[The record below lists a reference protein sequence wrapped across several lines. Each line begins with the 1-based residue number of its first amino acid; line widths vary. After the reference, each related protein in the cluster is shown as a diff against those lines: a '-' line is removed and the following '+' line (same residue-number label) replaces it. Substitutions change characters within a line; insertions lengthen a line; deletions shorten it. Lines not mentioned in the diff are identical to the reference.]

1 MRDDR
6 KGREAFVL
14 FCFGRSQFMG
24 DHITKQGLGKEE
36 SLQMDSKFDSGS
48 KHKTG

>member
-1 MRDDR
+1 MARALR
-6 KGREAFVL
+6 HLCYFVSDVL
-14 FCFGRSQFMG
+14 SLWVTT
-24 DHITKQGLGKEE
+24 ITKQGLGKEE